1 MFGKKYKEIIAKQQ
15 EQIKLLSNNY
25 TIWENDLGFLVLIIS
40 RATAAHK
47 VFFLETYSSQLEGN
61 MMIKDEDLTESYNEL
76 VEEIISTLSD
86 TYVNYLVT
94 KYFKSKEKLIQF
106 VSDSV
111 YMEVIKNA
119 SQTNKAKLQRSKFT
133 KTSNDIL
140 SLNTEKG
147 Q

>member
-15 EQIKLLSNNY
+15 EQIRILSSNY
-25 TIWENDLGFLVLIIS
+25 TTWESDLGFLVLIIS
-40 RATAAHK
+40 RATSAHK

-76 VEEIISTLSD
+76 VEEIVSTLSD
-86 TYVNYLVT
+86 EYVNYLVT
-94 KYFKSKEKLIQF
+94 RYFKSKEKLIQF

-119 SQTNKAKLQRSKFT
+119 SMTNKAKLQRSKFT
-133 KTSNDIL
+133 KTSTEIL